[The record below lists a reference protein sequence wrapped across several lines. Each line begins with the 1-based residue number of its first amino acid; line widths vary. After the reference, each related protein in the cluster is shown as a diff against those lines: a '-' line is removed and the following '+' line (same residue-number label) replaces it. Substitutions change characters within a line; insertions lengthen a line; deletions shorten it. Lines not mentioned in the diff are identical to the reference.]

1 MREPRKSLTSAQA
14 RRLTAPSEPWMSC
27 DDCFEVM
34 DRQVDVML
42 DAFGVDPPM
51 PEAFRRHLA
60 NCPAC
65 YAEVEGLLCMAAGD
79 QGLSER
85 SASKSLR
92 ASVRPRS
99 GRPWHLFS

>member
-1 MREPRKSLTSAQA
+1 MSKQRKSLTPAQA
-14 RRLTAPSEPWMSC
+14 TGLTAPSEPWMSC

-34 DRQVDVML
+34 DHQVEAML
-42 DAFGVDPPM
+42 DAIDLDPAI

-65 YAEVEGLLCMAAGD
+65 YAEVEGLLCVSATD
-79 QGLSER
+79 RGLSER

-92 ASVRPRS
+92 TAVHPRS
-99 GRPWHLFS
+99 GRPWRSIS